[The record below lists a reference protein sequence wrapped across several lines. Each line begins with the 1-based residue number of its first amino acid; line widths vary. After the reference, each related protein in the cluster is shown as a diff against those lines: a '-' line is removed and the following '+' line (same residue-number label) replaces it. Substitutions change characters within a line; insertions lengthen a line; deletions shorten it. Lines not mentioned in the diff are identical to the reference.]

1 MAVATQQVL
10 GVNRQPLRVG
20 RIRYGMWCLE
30 QSTSGVR
37 GRARAVTGGT
47 ATAGREL
54 LWATE
59 LSLRT
64 MTRQAEL
71 ARPEPWSDGK
81 LLASITVFAVC
92 ALVVATVL
100 GIGVARWAMTE
111 SNSLLFAAAGALA
124 VGLVFLPLAYLVFA
138 SKGGNR

>member
-10 GVNRQPLRVG
+10 GVNRRPLRVG
-20 RIRYGMWCLE
+20 RIRYGLWWLE
-30 QSTSGVR
+30 QTTSGVR
-37 GRARAVTGGT
+37 GRARTVTGGT
-47 ATAGREL
+47 AAAGREL

-71 ARPEPWSDGK
+71 ARPEPWSDRK
-81 LLASITVFAVC
+81 LLVSATVLAVG
-92 ALVVATVL
+92 AVVVATVL

-138 SKGGNR
+138 SKRGCR